1 MANFHI
7 RIRNACR
14 YGQNR
19 AFPTPDQP
27 SEATLDYCPDDYQT
41 VSRVATPRKPPA
53 LPSTISSHKGGH
65 REGGLTKKLRNY
77 LLWTTILGGQT
88 PYYSTVSAFLTLP
101 PLPILTTTSAISPLP
116 TSTIINVIYA
126 MSYPVN
132 PISLDTR
139 RKSRRWCRNRCSCYC
154 DAIHH
159 CSILLKKKRSE
170 DLKPS

>member
-1 MANFHI
+1 MPILVRIEPFPHLTNLPRQHLIIVQMTI
-7 RIRNACR
+7 RL
-14 YGQNR
+14 
-19 AFPTPDQP
+19 FPGF
-27 SEATLDYCPDDYQT
+27 
-41 VSRVATPRKPPA
+41 ATPRKPPA

-116 TSTIINVIYA
+116 TSAIINVIYA

-159 CSILLKKKRSE
+159 CSILFKKKRLE